1 VIKKIEHL
9 AIIVESIEQSVPF
22 YTTMFGFKERTR
34 GQVRSRLIAFL
45 YLENQPDLE
54 IELIQDISPQG
65 PYDEKGIVNHL
76 AFTVDKISEA
86 VMYYK
91 EKGIEFP
98 SDEPSVSLGGSKTI
112 FFYGPN
118 RELLQLVERVKEEK
132 HGSRS

>member
-1 VIKKIEHL
+1 VIVKIEHI
-9 AIIVESIEQSVPF
+9 AIIVENIEQSVHY
-22 YTTMFGFKERTR
+22 YTSMFGFKMRTR

-45 YLENQPDLE
+45 YHENQSDLE

-86 VMYYK
+86 ILYYK
-91 EKGIEFP
+91 EKGIEF
-98 SDEPSVSLGGSKTI
+98 SSEEPSVSIGGSKTI

-118 RELLQLVERVKEEK
+118 RELLQLVEPKNQSQ
-132 HGSRS
+132 H